1 MIDVANEDLMIGD
14 ALVVAMRGAT
24 DAAVRVTGLIGTRTR
39 TETGIEKERESE
51 GTATA
56 ITTDTVTAIEIE
68 SMRETVVDA
77 GVKRMVTRH

>member
-1 MIDVANEDLMIGD
+1 MIDAVNGDLMIGD

-24 DAAVRVTGLIGTRTR
+24 DAAVRVTGLIGTRT
-39 TETGIEKERESE
+39 EKGIEKERESE

-56 ITTDTVTAIEIE
+56 IMTDTVTAIEIE